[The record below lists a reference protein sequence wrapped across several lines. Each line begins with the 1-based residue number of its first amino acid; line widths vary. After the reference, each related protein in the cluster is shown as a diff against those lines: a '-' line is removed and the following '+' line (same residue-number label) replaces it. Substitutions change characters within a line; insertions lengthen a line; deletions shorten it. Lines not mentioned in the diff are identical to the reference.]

1 MVIEGEG
8 RDQESR
14 ACDELLQGAIGV
26 MLFCGP
32 SILTATVETTVGN
45 LPGSSWKSSFIAR
58 K

>member
-8 RDQESR
+8 RDQGSR

-32 SILTATVETTVGN
+32 STLTATVETTEDN
-45 LPGSSWKSSFIAR
+45 IPGSS
-58 K
+58 